1 METVKNLIQDSS
13 QKISTN
19 ITNNLNISG
28 PTKTIALSILLFVL
42 LIIIFFIVSRMFN
55 KKLNGIELISGPVE
69 PKSKPIICTDLIETS
84 DSNEYTYSFW
94 TYIKTFN
101 EGYKKIFYRTHE
113 SDGSQFNIVIGF
125 LNSYESGPTLY
136 IHFEKQSSYDSNVME
151 KSHYGDYKLENIRL
165 QTWNHFVISMWGKTM
180 DIYLNGKLAR
190 TFLLPVEL
198 EPSLPE
204 QLEVGEEKEKT
215 YDGYF
220 SRLRYY
226 PRTITPR
233 EVYKLYENGPQ
244 TTKPLDIISFDKLAN
259 VNMSLNSAGY
269 WNE

>member
-1 METVKNLIQDSS
+1 METVKNFIQDSS
-13 QKISTN
+13 QKVSTN
-19 ITNNLNISG
+19 ITNNLNIGGSV
-28 PTKTIALSILLFVL
+28 KTIALGVLLFVF
-42 LIIIFFIVSRMFN
+42 LIILFFIVSRLFN

-113 SDGSQFNIVIGF
+113 SDGSQFNIVFGF
-125 LNSYESGPTLY
+125 LNEYSNGPTLY
-136 IHFEKQSSYDSNVME
+136 IHFEKESSYGNMIE
-151 KSHYGDYKLENIRL
+151 KSYYGKYKLENIRL
-165 QTWNHFVISMWGKTM
+165 QTWNHFVISIWGKTM

-190 TFLLPVEL
+190 TFILPYEL
-198 EPSLPE
+198 EPSIPE
-204 QLEVGEEKEKT
+204 QLGVGEEEEKT

-220 SRLRYY
+220 SRLRYF
-226 PRTITPR
+226 PRTISSH
-233 EVYKLYENGPQ
+233 EIYKLYENGPQ
-244 TTKPLDIISFDKLAN
+244 ATSLLNIISFDKLAN